1 MNELYHLNVVRILHS
16 CSLRHNL
23 PPVYVELMNKKV
35 HIPFCIVY
43 KITVAR
49 YPLELHLVHRNI
61 HDDTVQEALTHEN
74 GMTVLGFKF
83 KIVDDEDVQYN
94 LFIQLFTNI
103 ALTEAGIKEN
113 ALCMESVLFLYTS
126 NLNWEL
132 FCPSCQTPSL
142 IPSIQKETVGMVSDD
157 MRKC

>member
-1 MNELYHLNVVRILHS
+1 M
-16 CSLRHNL
+16 
-23 PPVYVELMNKKV
+23 
-35 HIPFCIVY
+35 
-43 KITVAR
+43 AR

-113 ALCMESVLFLYTS
+113 DLCRESVLFLYTS
-126 NLNWEL
+126 NLNWKL
-132 FCPSCQTPSL
+132 FCPNCQSQTPSL
-142 IPSIQKETVGMVSDD
+142 IPSIQKAAVGMVSGD

>member
-1 MNELYHLNVVRILHS
+1 MNELHLVNVVRILHS

-94 LFIQLFTNI
+94 HFIQWFTNI
-103 ALTEAGIKEN
+103 ALTEANINGN
-113 ALCMESVLFLYTS
+113 DLC
-126 NLNWEL
+126 
-132 FCPSCQTPSL
+132 
-142 IPSIQKETVGMVSDD
+142 
-157 MRKC
+157 

>member
-1 MNELYHLNVVRILHS
+1 MNELHLVNVVRILHT

-23 PPVYVELMNKKV
+23 PPVELKNKKV
-35 HIPFCIVY
+35 HIPLICIVY

-113 ALCMESVLFLYTS
+113 DLCMESVLFLYTS
-126 NLNWEL
+126 NIN
-132 FCPSCQTPSL
+132 
-142 IPSIQKETVGMVSDD
+142 
-157 MRKC
+157 

>member
-1 MNELYHLNVVRILHS
+1 MLT
-16 CSLRHNL
+16 
-23 PPVYVELMNKKV
+23 
-35 HIPFCIVY
+35 

-94 LFIQLFTNI
+94 HFIQLFTNI
-103 ALTEAGIKEN
+103 ALTEANIKEN
-113 ALCMESVLFLYTS
+113 DL
-126 NLNWEL
+126 
-132 FCPSCQTPSL
+132 
-142 IPSIQKETVGMVSDD
+142 
-157 MRKC
+157 R

>member
-1 MNELYHLNVVRILHS
+1 
-16 CSLRHNL
+16 
-23 PPVYVELMNKKV
+23 MNKKV
-35 HIPFCIVY
+35 HIPFCIAY
-43 KITVAR
+43 KNHGGLAR

-103 ALTEAGIKEN
+103 ART
-113 ALCMESVLFLYTS
+113 
-126 NLNWEL
+126 
-132 FCPSCQTPSL
+132 
-142 IPSIQKETVGMVSDD
+142 
-157 MRKC
+157 

>member
-1 MNELYHLNVVRILHS
+1 M
-16 CSLRHNL
+16 L
-23 PPVYVELMNKKV
+23 PLYVELMNKKIS
-35 HIPFCIVY
+35 IPFCIAY

-94 LFIQLFTNI
+94 HFIQWFTNI
-103 ALTEAGIKEN
+103 SLTEANIKEKRMTC
-113 ALCMESVLFLYTS
+113 AESQLYSRTRQI
-126 NLNWEL
+126 LIG
-132 FCPSCQTPSL
+132 SCFVQIVKVRL
-142 IPSIQKETVGMVSDD
+142 LV
-157 MRKC
+157 

>member
-1 MNELYHLNVVRILHS
+1 MNELYHLNVVRRLHS

-43 KITVAR
+43 KVTVAR

-113 ALCMESVLFLYTS
+113 DLCRQSVLFLYTS
-126 NLNWEL
+126 NLN
-132 FCPSCQTPSL
+132 
-142 IPSIQKETVGMVSDD
+142 
-157 MRKC
+157 